1 MKQSPDQYK
10 KKIDNRIK
18 AYENAYSDKFT
29 QSLTDKPYMRQIS
42 KSSSKNISGSK
53 IITTAVSKS
62 PG

>member
-29 QSLTDKPYMRQIS
+29 QSLTDKPYMR
-42 KSSSKNISGSK
+42 
-53 IITTAVSKS
+53 
-62 PG
+62 